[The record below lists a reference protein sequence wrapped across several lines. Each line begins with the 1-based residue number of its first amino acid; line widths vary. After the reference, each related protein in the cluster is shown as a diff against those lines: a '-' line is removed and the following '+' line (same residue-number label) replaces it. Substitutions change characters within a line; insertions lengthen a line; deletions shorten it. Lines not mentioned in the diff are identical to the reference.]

1 MARRGRPTRGRGG
14 RGAAQEVEEVVPLEF
29 DEPERPARMP
39 RGGGRSSGGGIG
51 AYTGILIPMAVTL
64 VAVIIIVVG
73 GVLIMGSAKAGMSE
87 VMDQTGV
94 NTALALSVVEPEWWD
109 STHGLKKSLLDA
121 FKAKRDKRIKDG
133 PKNDRDW
140 DSRNVEM
147 IENEYKE
154 VIEKWDLSADTM
166 EAETDQLIIDRNES
180 RLEPLADR
188 TKMPGSS
195 ILYAKIIRS
204 GGPATSRSAPSL
216 RPGRA
221 RMIGNVQV
229 TRVMATIEGVGTV
242 PARVY
247 KAPVKNMFGQ
257 EAGHV
262 LVILDERPLRAAGG
276 GMTGMML
283 VSALLGLLLVGG
295 IAFGMCLGVSKGVMR
310 VAGDLEQVARGDLDV
325 RIKTGG
331 PGEVANVARAADRA
345 MKTFRAVQEQ
355 AVNAAAAPVY
365 AETPEEGMDTEGL
378 LPSESPR
385 YDGFEIEAVH
395 KATMEGA
402 NDFYDFIRI
411 DSTHLGVVIADM
423 PHPGARGAF
432 AASTFRALMRAYAPG
447 ETSPAKVLSQVN
459 RVMANELK
467 RGDHITAMYT
477 VLDTE
482 KGIVAVASAGHLPL
496 IFWKLAKKG
505 SALLN
510 PEGIAI
516 GLDKGPV
523 FEKTVVDK
531 RIKLEKGDRFVLYTD
546 GPLAATNTEGEEFG
560 EQRFYYLVSREA
572 PKNSAA
578 FVNFVANEV
587 DLFHEGAPQQ
597 DDITLVTV
605 RRL

>member
-14 RGAAQEVEEVVPLEF
+14 RGAAQQVEEVVPLEF
-29 DEPERPARMP
+29 DEPERPSRMP

-51 AYTGILIPMAVTL
+51 SYIGIMVPMAVTL

-73 GVLIMGSAKAGMSE
+73 GFLIAGKGAAGMSE
-87 VMDQTGV
+87 VMDRTGV
-94 NTALALSVVEPEWWD
+94 NSAIALSVVEPEWWD
-109 STHGLKKSLLDA
+109 STHGLKKGLLDA
-121 FKAKRDKRIKDG
+121 FKEKRDKRKKDARKD
-133 PKNDRDW
+133 PDW
-140 DSRNVEM
+140 DERDDTVIN
-147 IENEYKE
+147 NEFDEVVKE
-154 VIEKWDLSADTM
+154 WDLAADTV
-166 EAETDQLIIDRNES
+166 EAEADQFIIDKNER
-180 RLEPLADR
+180 RLEVLVDR
-188 TKMPGSS
+188 AKMPGST

-204 GGPATSRSAPSL
+204 GGPATSRSAPNL
-216 RPGRA
+216 RTIASR
-221 RMIGNVQV
+221 RIGNVEV
-229 TRVMATIEGVGTV
+229 VKVLATIEGIGTI
-242 PARVY
+242 PARAF
-247 KAPVKNMFGQ
+247 KAPVKNMYEQ

-262 LVILDERPLRAAGG
+262 LVLLDERPLLAAGG
-276 GMTGMML
+276 GMTMMVL
-283 VSALLGLLLVGG
+283 VSTLLGLLLVGG
-295 IAFGMCLGVSKGVMR
+295 VAFGLCLGASKGVMR
-310 VAGDLEQVARGDLDV
+310 IASDLDQVARGDLDV

-331 PGEVANVARAADRA
+331 PGEVSNVARAADRA

-355 AVNAAAAPVY
+355 TVAAAAAPV
-365 AETPEEGMDTEGL
+365 AVVESDEGMDTEGL
-378 LPSESPR
+378 LPSEPPR
-385 YDGFEIEAVH
+385 FDGYEIEAVH
-395 KATMEGA
+395 KGTAEGA
-402 NDFYDFIRI
+402 NDFYDFIQI
-411 DSTHLGVVIADM
+411 DNNHLGVVIADM
-423 PHPGARGAF
+423 PHPGAKGAF

-459 RVMANELK
+459 RVMAGELK

-477 VLDTE
+477 VLDVE
-482 KGIVAVASAGHLPL
+482 KGIAAVASAGHLPL

-546 GPLAATNTEGEEFG
+546 GPLAAANAEGEEFG